1 MKKLI
6 LALSAVA
13 VLLILIIMELGPE
26 KRPEEQTHRAGI
38 LMVGNS
44 KDSSWNEAHYIGINK
59 AVENMN
65 MELYYEENVT
75 PETSSEAIERL
86 LKRGCNIIIS
96 TSFSFEGTLKDYAPM
111 HRDVYFLQA
120 TGTAVQ
126 PNLNP
131 YMGRMYQA
139 RYLAGVV
146 AGRNS
151 RSGAVGYVATVPIP
165 EVIRGIDAFTLGVRY
180 ANPQAFVYVT
190 YTDSWNDGQKARDM
204 TEKLLQ
210 QVPDIDVMAMHS
222 DSYSP
227 IQVARE
233 HGIQAIGCNTCRQK
247 DADVLL
253 TGAVWNWDKLYE
265 RYLREAVQGRLAG
278 RRYLAGIETG
288 IVDLA
293 PLSSRCAEG
302 TYEMVEQIRT
312 ELSNGTKG
320 VFFGPIRDMEGNL
333 RVAEGENLP
342 DSILF
347 EQLDWYVEGVRLP

>member
-6 LALSAVA
+6 VALGAVA

-26 KRPEEQTHRAGI
+26 DSPEEQAHRAGI

-59 AVENMN
+59 AAEKMN
-65 MELYYEENVT
+65 MELYYEDEVT
-75 PETSSEAIERL
+75 PENSAEAIERL
-86 LKRGCNIIIS
+86 LKKHCDIIIS
-96 TSFSFEGTLKDYAPM
+96 TSFSFESTIKDIAPE

-120 TGTAVQ
+120 TGTVVQ

-146 AGRNS
+146 AGKNS
-151 RSGAVGYVATVPIP
+151 RSGAIGYVAPVPIP
-165 EVIRGIDAFTLGVRY
+165 EVIRGIDAFALGVRY
-180 ANPQAFVYVT
+180 SNPQAFVHVV
-190 YTDSWNDGQKARDM
+190 YTDSWNDDQKTRNS

-210 QVPDIDVMAMHS
+210 QIPDIDVLAMHS

-227 IQVARE
+227 VQVARE
-233 HGIQAIGCNTCRQK
+233 HGIQAIGCNTCRQQ
-247 DADVLL
+247 DSDVLL

-265 RYLREAVQGRLAG
+265 RYLREAVQGKLSG
-278 RRYLAGIETG
+278 RQYLAGIETG

-302 TYEMVEQIRT
+302 TSEMVEQLRA
-312 ELSNGTKG
+312 ELVNGTRG
-320 VFFGPIRDMEGNL
+320 VFYGPVRDTEGNL

-342 DSILF
+342 DTVLF